1 METNMQNDEVLSD
14 VIQVTTDGD
23 TREIKMTW
31 GMLTLLSSYF
41 RDMGQ
46 IEQLNLDSN
55 LQNTLINELIAER
68 DEDGVRLNDRKN
80 YALSL
85 SMEEGKRI
93 SNWMMEHLSRFF
105 ISQLQEQIE
114 ASKKLQPVVEE
125 ILKANQEAEKKSKRS
140 STGSKD

>member
-1 METNMQNDEVLSD
+1 MQNEVQKEEALSD
-14 VIQVTTDGD
+14 VIQVTTGGD
-23 TREIKMTW
+23 TREVKMTW
-31 GMLTLLSSYF
+31 GMLTLLSGYF

-46 IEQLNLDSN
+46 IEQLNLDSG

-68 DEDGVRLNDRKN
+68 DEDGVRINDRKN
-80 YALSL
+80 YALEL

-105 ISQLQEQIE
+105 ISQLQAQIE
-114 ASKKLQPVVEE
+114 ATEKLQPVVDE
-125 ILKANQEAEKKSKRS
+125 IIKANQETEKKSKRS